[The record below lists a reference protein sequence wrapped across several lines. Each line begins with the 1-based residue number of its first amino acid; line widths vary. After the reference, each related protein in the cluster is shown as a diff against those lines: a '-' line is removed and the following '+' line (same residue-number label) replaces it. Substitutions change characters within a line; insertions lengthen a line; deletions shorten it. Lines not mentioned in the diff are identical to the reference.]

1 MMNIMDING
10 YKANIAYDPEIEMF
24 RGEFVGLN
32 GGADFYAK
40 DIETLKKEGEISLKV
55 FLEMCAEKGTKPEK
69 SYSGKFN
76 VRIPPELHAKV
87 VQAATANGQSINQWV
102 KSVLSESVNQ

>member
-1 MMNIMDING
+1 
-10 YKANIAYDPEIEMF
+10 
-24 RGEFVGLN
+24 
-32 GGADFYAK
+32 
-40 DIETLKKEGEISLKV
+40 
-55 FLEMCAEKGTKPEK
+55 MCAEKGIEPEK

-87 VQAATANGQSINQWV
+87 VQAATAHGQSINQWV

>member
-10 YKANIAYDPEIEMF
+10 YKANIVYDPEIEMF

-55 FLEMCAEKGTKPEK
+55 FLEMCAEKGIEPEK

-76 VRIPPELHAKV
+76 VRISPELHAKV
-87 VQAATANGQSINQWV
+87 VQAATVHGQSINQWV

>member
-1 MMNIMDING
+1 
-10 YKANIAYDPEIEMF
+10 
-24 RGEFVGLN
+24 
-32 GGADFYAK
+32 
-40 DIETLKKEGEISLKV
+40 LKKEGEISLKV
-55 FLEMCAEKGTKPEK
+55 FLEMCAEKGIEPEK

-87 VQAATANGQSINQWV
+87 VQAATAHGQSINQWV

>member
-1 MMNIMDING
+1 MSPNNQT
-10 YKANIAYDPEIEMF
+10 IEVLLLWQTT
-24 RGEFVGLN
+24 VGLN

-55 FLEMCAEKGTKPEK
+55 FLEMCAEKGIEPEK

-76 VRIPPELHAKV
+76 VRISPELHAKV
-87 VQAATANGQSINQWV
+87 VQAATVHGQSINQWV

>member
-1 MMNIMDING
+1 MMNVMDING
-10 YKANIAYDPEIEMF
+10 YKASIAYDPEIEMF
-24 RGEFVGLN
+24 RGEFINLN

-40 DIETLKKEGEISLKV
+40 DTEALRAEGELSLKV
-55 FLEMCAEKGTKPEK
+55 FLEMCEEKGIEPKK

-87 VQAATANGQSINQWV
+87 VQAATAHDQSINQWI
-102 KSVLSESVNQ
+102 KSVLSESVKQ